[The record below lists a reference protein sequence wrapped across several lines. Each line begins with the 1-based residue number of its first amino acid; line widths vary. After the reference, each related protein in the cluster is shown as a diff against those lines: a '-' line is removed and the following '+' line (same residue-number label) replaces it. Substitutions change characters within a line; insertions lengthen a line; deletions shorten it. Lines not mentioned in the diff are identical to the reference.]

1 MRLKI
6 ENKQKMEIFSSIFQ
20 LFKNWGSHI
29 NMQFSEKGLYIQLMD
44 KSHICLAELNLLAK
58 WFTEYAVTDSHSI
71 SVSGQHFA
79 TMMSYALKHD
89 TIEIVYGEQNETSL
103 KSKKKMDIDNDH
115 LYINFVNSKENKSS
129 FDHFFEIPLIESDD
143 EIMGIPE
150 VDYVVDLLIEAKKL
164 IELFN
169 ELSVFGQDLNVVC
182 TEDNVQF
189 VSNGDNGNLKVE
201 IPADNLEEYAI
212 TEDAMINV
220 SYSLSHLCKMCSST
234 KLSSNI
240 LIGISDEYPML
251 LKYDLGDESNAK
263 FYIAPKVFDN

>member
-6 ENKQKMEIFSSIFQ
+6 ENKQKMEIFTSVFQ

-29 NMQFSEKGLYIQLMD
+29 NMQYSEKGLYIQLMD

-58 WFTEYAVTDSHSI
+58 WFTEYVVSDSHSI

-89 TIEIVYGEQNETSL
+89 SLEILYGEQNL
-103 KSKKKMDIDNDH
+103 NQMNQKKTDVDTDH

-150 VDYVVDLLIEAKKL
+150 VDYAVDLSIESKKL
-164 IELFN
+164 IDLFN

-201 IPADNLEEYAI
+201 IPTENLEEYAI
-212 TEDAMINV
+212 TEDTTIDI

-240 LIGISDEYPML
+240 VIGISDEYPML
-251 LKYDLGDESNAK
+251 LKYNLGDDSDAK
-263 FYIAPKVFDN
+263 FYIAPKVVDN